1 MADTASLIVRV
12 SSTGVDKTTSQLNG
26 LTKAAGAAAAAVVSL
41 ETAKQVFSALVDSQ
55 RNFDKLNSGLIT
67 MTGSAENAAKAFSV
81 LQQFAKETPYGL
93 NQAVEGFT
101 KLVALGLNPSK
112 EALISY
118 GNTAAAMGKDLNQMI
133 EAVADASTFEFERL
147 KEFGIKSSQ
156 QADTVSF
163 TFRGVTTTVKK
174 NSEEIQKYLLNIGN
188 TDFAGAMET
197 RSKTLDGQLSSLADS
212 FDGLVLAV
220 AQSGFGDAVGE
231 QAAKAE
237 DAISALTDAIA
248 SNEIAATL
256 QDWVTLFNE
265 SFKFISDALNDLAY
279 DTEDKSVDM
288 SDSLGTIPD
297 AIREWLPD
305 IQQTFHEVIAWF
317 QRIDDYAVALGQTLA
332 DVFDPSKT
340 AALTF
345 KNLTAEADA
354 AYAASIKRA
363 EAESQAITNRSK
375 QRKKEIEEQR
385 KQYDERKKQEID
397 LASLV
402 NKKGGTG
409 GAGNTNDKDAKA
421 AAKKAEQLRKQAQD
435 YLDTLARQNNDELKA
450 IDAQEQQK
458 LKEAAKYRKEG
469 ALTAEEYEKAKTAI
483 VLQYGQKR
491 QDALDKELAEEQKK
505 LQQGVAVLASIDPI
519 ANLQLERQKRL
530 AVIEEYEAQENS
542 VHEVALQARAELDK
556 QYNDGLAAAAEERF
570 RNQSEWNNMLMDSL
584 DAVGTSASSSIV
596 GLINGTQ
603 TASEAMANLGNA
615 ILSSVVS
622 GLTQMGVEYLKN
634 MIIGQT
640 ASAATIATASATGAA
655 IAAAY
660 APAAAMAS
668 LASFGANSA
677 PAMAGITTTVAST
690 QALALTGFREQGGQ
704 MNAGGSYLVGERGPE
719 IIKMAG
725 AGRAVNASQTRQQL
739 NGNNSGN
746 SGPSNVTIVN
756 NTSSQIGNVS
766 TEQDDEGRLRIII
779 EEQVAASLQNSN
791 SKISKARKATRNAP
805 GFK

>member
-231 QAAKAE
+231 QAARAE
-237 DAISALTDAIA
+237 DAITALTDAIA

-288 SDSLGTIPD
+288 SDSLGAIPD

-363 EAESQAITNRSK
+363 AAESQAITDRSK

-409 GAGNTNDKDAKA
+409 GTGNADDKAAKA
-421 AAKKAEQLRKQAQD
+421 AAKKAEQLRNQAQD

-458 LKEAAKYRKEG
+458 LAKAKEFYSQG
-469 ALTAEEYEKAKTAI
+469 ALSLKEYEQAKTAI
-483 VLQYGQKR
+483 VLEAGQKR
-491 QDALDKELAEEQKK
+491 QDELDK
-505 LQQGVAVLASIDPI
+505 
-519 ANLQLERQKRL
+519 RQK
-530 AVIEEYEAQENS
+530 EAQEKQQKGDDFMAQIMGQNAT
-542 VHEVALQARAELDK
+542 ELELLDIQEQQKLAVADKYREQGLIKEEQYQAALNAINEQYATKRAEATATAF
-556 QYNDGLAAAAEERF
+556 G
-570 RNQSEWNNMLMDSL
+570 NMASNI
-584 DAVGTSASSSIV
+584 GSALGEASGAYKAFAIV
-596 GLINGTQ
+596 Q
-603 TASEAMANLGNA
+603 
-615 ILSSVVS
+615 
-622 GLTQMGVEYLKN
+622 
-634 MIIGQT
+634 
-640 ASAATIATASATGAA
+640 ATIATYTAA
-655 IAAAY
+655 IEAYKSTAAIPVVGPFLAPVAAA
-660 APAAAMAS
+660 AAVGAGMAQI
-668 LASFGANSA
+668 SA
-677 PAMAGITTTVAST
+677 IRSA
-690 QALALTGFREQGGQ
+690 REQGGQ
-704 MNAGGSYLVGERGPE
+704 LSAGQASTIAERGKPE
-719 IIKMAG
+719 VIMPAG
-725 AGRAVNASQTRQQL
+725 ASRVRTAQQMKEIMGQ
-739 NGNNSGN
+739 NGSS

>member
-41 ETAKQVFSALVDSQ
+41 ETAKQVFSALVASQ

-220 AQSGFGDAVGE
+220 AQSGFGDAVGA
-231 QAAKAE
+231 QAATAE
-237 DAISALTDAIA
+237 DAITALTDAIA

-265 SFKFISDALNDLAY
+265 SFKFISDALNDLAF
-279 DTEDKSVDM
+279 DTEDKSTDM
-288 SDSLGTIPD
+288 SDSLGSIPD

-363 EAESQAITNRSK
+363 EAESQAITDRSK

-409 GAGNTNDKDAKA
+409 GAGNTDDKAAKA
-421 AAKKAEQLRKQAQD
+421 AAKKAEQLRNQAQD

-458 LKEAAKYRKEG
+458 LAKAKEFYSQG
-469 ALTAEEYEKAKTAI
+469 ALSLKEYEQAKTAI
-483 VLQYGQKR
+483 VLEAGQKR
-491 QDALDKELAEEQKK
+491 QDELDK
-505 LQQGVAVLASIDPI
+505 
-519 ANLQLERQKRL
+519 RQK
-530 AVIEEYEAQENS
+530 EAQEKQQKGDDFMAQIMGQNAT
-542 VHEVALQARAELDK
+542 ELELLDIQEQQKLAVADKYREQGLISEK
-556 QYNDGLAAAAEERF
+556 QYQAA
-570 RNQSEWNNMLMDSL
+570 L
-584 DAVGTSASSSIV
+584 
-596 GLINGTQ
+596 
-603 TASEAMANLGNA
+603 NA
-615 ILSSVVS
+615 INEQYATKRADATATAFGNMASNIGSALGEAS
-622 GLTQMGVEYLKN
+622 GAYKAFAIVQ
-634 MIIGQT
+634 
-640 ASAATIATASATGAA
+640 ATIATYTAA
-655 IAAAY
+655 IEAYKSTAAIPVVGPFLAPVAAA
-660 APAAAMAS
+660 AAVGAGMAQV
-668 LASFGANSA
+668 SA
-677 PAMAGITTTVAST
+677 IRSA
-690 QALALTGFREQGGQ
+690 REQGGQ
-704 MNAGGSYLVGERGPE
+704 LSAGQASTIAERGKPE
-719 IIKMAG
+719 VIMPAG
-725 AGRAVNASQTRQQL
+725 ASRVRTAQQMKEIMGQ
-739 NGNNSGN
+739 NGSS